1 MITKDKKA
9 VIIED
14 LIEKLKKTSGLYV
27 VDFAGMT
34 VAQSIQL
41 RRKLKDKGFLMQV
54 AKNTLVKRAL
64 NEVEN
69 LDIPD
74 DKLIGMSALIFGFND
89 PVTPAKILKEYTEKE
104 KIDIPKL
111 KVAIIEGQIYDGSQ
125 LKMLA
130 TLPTRDDMIAS
141 ICGSLNAPI
150 SGIVGTINSLIRDV
164 AYLVEEV
171 AKKQA
176 A

>member
-69 LDIPD
+69 LDIPE

-89 PVTPAKILKEYTEKE
+89 PVTPAKILKEYIEKE

-150 SGIVGTINSLIRDV
+150 SGIVGSINSLIRDV